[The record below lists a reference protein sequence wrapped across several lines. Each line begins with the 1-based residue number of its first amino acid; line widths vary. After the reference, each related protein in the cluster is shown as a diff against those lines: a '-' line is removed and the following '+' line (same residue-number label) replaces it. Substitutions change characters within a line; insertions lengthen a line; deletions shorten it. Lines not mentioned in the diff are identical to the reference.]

1 MQPIEIK
8 PGIFYV
14 GVNDEK
20 TELFDG
26 LWPIKNEGV
35 SYNSYLIKDKK
46 TAVIELSKDVTT
58 ADYFTKLKSVV
69 DPATIDY
76 VVINHMEPDH
86 TGAMEEMRRLN
97 PRVTLV
103 GTEKTKAMLASFY
116 GITENIQVV
125 NEGDTINL
133 GNHTLQFFSTPNV
146 HWPETMMT
154 YETSQ
159 KVLFSCDGFGGFG
172 KLGDGIF
179 EDTCQNLDWY
189 EQEAIRYFCNIV
201 VSFSKPVLMA
211 IAKLANLTID
221 MVAPSHG
228 LIWRKDP
235 QRIIQLYE
243 KWSKYRESA
252 DPGITLL
259 VGSVYHFT
267 EKMAKAVEEGMKK
280 TGIKVNKFNVSTT
293 NISYILPSL
302 ISMQGVAIGA
312 PTYEGRLYPA
322 MTQVLDMAAFKHLSE
337 KKAIY
342 FGSFGWGGGALRQIT
357 EKLETMKWELTDS
370 LEFIGRPTTET
381 LKKGQEVG
389 EKLAKY
395 LLTK

>member
-35 SYNSYLIKDKK
+35 SYNSFLIKDKK

-58 ADYFTKLKSVV
+58 ADYFAKLKSVV
-69 DPATIDY
+69 DPANIDY
-76 VVINHMEPDH
+76 VIINHMEPDH

-97 PRVTLV
+97 PQVTLV

-116 GITENIQVV
+116 GITDNIQVV

-172 KLGDGIF
+172 KLEDGIF
-179 EDTCQNLDWY
+179 DDTCQNLDWY

-211 IAKLANLTID
+211 IAKLVNLPID

-235 QRIIQLYE
+235 QRIIQLYV

-252 DPGITLL
+252 DPGISLL

-267 EKMAKAVEEGMKK
+267 EKMATAMEEGMKK

-312 PTYEGRLYPA
+312 PTYEGRLYPP
-322 MTQVLDMAAFKHLSE
+322 MTQVLDMATFKHLSD
-337 KKAIY
+337 KKAVY

-381 LKKGQEVG
+381 LKQGKEMG
-389 EKLAKY
+389 EKFAKF

>member
-8 PGIFYV
+8 PGIFYI

-35 SYNSYLIKDKK
+35 SYNSYLIKDDK

-58 ADYFTKLKSVV
+58 ADYFNKLKAVV
-69 DPATIDY
+69 DPASIDY
-76 VVINHMEPDH
+76 VIINHMEPDH

-103 GTEKTKAMLASFY
+103 GTEKTKAMLAGFY
-116 GITENIQVV
+116 GITDNIRVV
-125 NEGDTINL
+125 NEGETINL
-133 GNHTLQFFSTPNV
+133 GSHTLEFYSTPNV

-154 YETSQ
+154 YERSQ
-159 KVLFSCDGFGGFG
+159 KILFSCDGFGGFG

-179 EDTCQNLDWY
+179 DDNCQKLGWY
-189 EQEAIRYFCNIV
+189 EQEAIRYFSNIV

-211 IAKLANLTID
+211 IAKLIHLHID
-221 MVAPSHG
+221 IVAPSHG
-228 LIWRKDP
+228 VIWRKDP

-243 KWSKYRESA
+243 QWSKYREA
-252 DPGITLL
+252 AQPGITLL

-267 EKMAKAVEEGMKK
+267 EKMALAVEDGIKK
-280 TGIKVNKFNVSTT
+280 TEIKMNKFNVSTT
-293 NISYILPSL
+293 NISYMLPSL
-302 ISMQGVAIGA
+302 ISMHGVAIGA
-312 PTYEGRLYPA
+312 PTYEGRLYPI
-322 MTQVLDMAAFKHLSE
+322 MTQVLDMAAFKHLSD

-342 FGSFGWGGGALRQIT
+342 FGSFGWGGGALRQLN
-357 EKLETMKWELTDS
+357 EKMETMKWDLTDS
-370 LEFIGRPTTET
+370 LEFIGRPTAET
-381 LKKGQEVG
+381 LQRGRELG
-389 EKLAKY
+389 EKFARLMLEK
-395 LLTK
+395 

>member
-8 PGIFYV
+8 PDIFYV

-35 SYNSYLIKDKK
+35 AYNSYLIKDNK

-58 ADYFTKLKSVV
+58 ADYFNKLKSVV
-69 DPATIDY
+69 DPANIDY

-125 NEGDTINL
+125 NEGETINL
-133 GNHTLQFFSTPNV
+133 GKHTLQFYSTPNV

-154 YETSQ
+154 FETSQ

-179 EDTCQNLDWY
+179 DDTCQKLDWY
-189 EQEAIRYFCNIV
+189 EQEAIRYFSNIV

-228 LIWRKDP
+228 LIWRKNP

-243 KWSKYRESA
+243 KWSGYREA
-252 DPGITLL
+252 AEPGITFLI
-259 VGSVYHFT
+259 GSVYHFT
-267 EKMAKAVEEGMKK
+267 EKMALSVEEGMKK
-280 TGIKVNKFNVSTT
+280 TGVKENKFNVSTT
-293 NISYILPSL
+293 NISYMLPSL
-302 ISMQGVAIGA
+302 ISLQGVAIGA

-322 MTQVLDMAAFKHLSE
+322 MTQALDMAAFKHLSY
-337 KKAIY
+337 KKAMY
-342 FGSFGWGGGALRQIT
+342 FGSFGWGGGALRQLT

-370 LEFIGRPTTET
+370 LEFIGRPTAET
-381 LKKGQEVG
+381 LQRGKEMG
-389 EKLAKY
+389 EKFARMMLMK
-395 LLTK
+395 